1 MKQSMEE
8 AILDLLC
15 KDAVYGLTE
24 DEQRELAQLEQ
35 SANSGMDSQSL
46 ELTAAAIAMA
56 GLEDLEP
63 MPEHLQAK
71 IMGDI
76 TSRMSSTDSA
86 AERPFAAREPV
97 VGQPESSGSIWNWL
111 GWAVAGAASIALAF
125 NIFSTQQQGPNVA
138 GGPTPTPTVEAKPSL
153 EQLRAQLIAAGAQVV
168 KADWSKGNVKEIEQ
182 ISGDVVWSDTKQEG
196 YMRFQGLPKNDP
208 GKETYQLWIFDETQ
222 DEKTPIDGGTFDV
235 NADGEV
241 IVPIDA
247 KLKAKNPKL
256 FAVTIEKPGGVVV
269 SKREKIAALA
279 KTETAT
285 S

>member
-1 MKQSMEE
+1 MEE

-15 KDAVYGLTE
+15 KDAVYGLSE

-35 SANSGMDSQSL
+35 SANSGMDSHSL
-46 ELTAAAIAMA
+46 ELAAAAISMA
-56 GLEDLEP
+56 GLEEFEP

-71 IMGDI
+71 IMEDI
-76 TSRMSSTDSA
+76 SLRMSSSDA
-86 AERPFAAREPV
+86 NAEKAFSPKRQPV
-97 VGQPESSGSIWNWL
+97 IAESESRSSIWNWL
-111 GWAVAGAASIALAF
+111 GWAVAGAASVALAF
-125 NIFSTQQQGPNVA
+125 NIFSTQRQAPIVA
-138 GGPTPTPTVEAKPSL
+138 GGPTPTPTVSAKPSL
-153 EQLRAQLIAAGAQVV
+153 EQLRSQLIAAGAQVI
-168 KADWSKGNVKEIEQ
+168 KAEWGKGNGKEIEQ
-182 ISGDVVWSDTKQEG
+182 ISGDVVWSDSKQEG
-196 YMRFQGLPKNDP
+196 YMRFRGLPKNDP

-235 NADGEV
+235 NSDGEV

-279 KTETAT
+279 KTETTT